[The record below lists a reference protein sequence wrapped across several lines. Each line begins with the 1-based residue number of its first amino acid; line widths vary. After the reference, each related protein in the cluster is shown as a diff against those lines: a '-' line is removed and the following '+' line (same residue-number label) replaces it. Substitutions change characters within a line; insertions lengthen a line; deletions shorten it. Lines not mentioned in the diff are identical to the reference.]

1 MVGREEDKVRILFP
15 AVGEKLIDT
24 RFVAL
29 EQVQP
34 PAGQTRARIRI
45 KARAD
50 VNIGE
55 LERLCN
61 QFHQQF
67 KDRRRTTDDGGMAL
81 NVLEDIKAFGD
92 LTKETARQ
100 LFRWTQTGAS
110 YTEGVDLAQQICRL
124 IYGRVPTRAEIEA
137 AGF

>member
-1 MVGREEDKVRILFP
+1 
-15 AVGEKLIDT
+15 
-24 RFVAL
+24 
-29 EQVQP
+29 
-34 PAGQTRARIRI
+34 
-45 KARAD
+45 
-50 VNIGE
+50 
-55 LERLCN
+55 
-61 QFHQQF
+61 
-67 KDRRRTTDDGGMAL
+67 MAL